1 MEQPAA
7 RPDPAPPREWWWIF
21 DPRLSLR
28 AAAALIAGG
37 GSLLLVLLITW
48 IASATVRRS
57 IEAQL
62 GSTFETLAVQL
73 ADKIDRTIYERY
85 RTLQLAANLS
95 ALRSPDTSSADR
107 RR

>member
-1 MEQPAA
+1 MEQPSV
-7 RPDPAPPREWWWIF
+7 RPEPAPPREWGWIF
-21 DPRLSLR
+21 DPRLGLR

-37 GSLLLVLLITW
+37 GSLVLVLLIAGL
-48 IASATVRRS
+48 ASATLRGS
-57 IEAQL
+57 IEVQL

-85 RTLQLAANLS
+85 RTLQLAANLA